1 MEHGLALGRREA
13 LEDAILGD
21 QESPRFRHPAH
32 DRRGQDRTGSGRTV
46 VASAPMI
53 LPPGRRRFLSS
64 LGAFS
69 VLPALRREEA
79 EVVLWNGRIVTM
91 DPAQPHAEAVAL
103 AGGRFLA
110 VGTSADVANLAT
122 ARTKKVD
129 LGRRTVLPGFID
141 THSHPAYAGYRH
153 LTQVDCALDS
163 IAKIV
168 AALQARAAK
177 TAPGDW
183 VLGFK
188 YDDTKTAE
196 GRFLTR
202 DDLDAVS
209 TAHPVFVEHRGG
221 HTAYVNSAALK
232 RAGIAESVADPPG
245 GRFYRDA
252 SGRLTGR
259 VAERA
264 TEALEAAIPQE
275 LTREQKRE
283 GVKLIANM
291 MVRTGLTSV
300 TDAGGAPE
308 DLQAY
313 QDARESGD
321 LRLRVYCHIRAG
333 SLDRMIAAGVR
344 TGLGDEWVRI
354 GAIKM
359 VADGSI
365 SERTARL
372 REPYVGR
379 PDDRGIVVTPEA
391 ELYETGRKAHLAG
404 WQIGTHANGDEA
416 IDTVLR
422 VYERLQREWPRR
434 DPRFRLEHCTLI
446 DEALVQRIKA
456 LGAIPAPFSTYV
468 YWHGEKMKEYGA
480 ERLEWMFAVRSFL
493 DAGVRVTQASDYP
506 PGPFEP
512 MMALQSQV
520 TRTDTKGTVWGAR
533 QRVTVEEAIRVGTL
547 NGAHASFEEQLK
559 GSIEVGKLA
568 DLVVLGRDPF
578 AEPPGS
584 LVGIP
589 IQGTMVGG
597 RWAFEA

>member
-1 MEHGLALGRREA
+1 MSGPARRRE
-13 LEDAILGD
+13 
-21 QESPRFRHPAH
+21 
-32 DRRGQDRTGSGRTV
+32 
-46 VASAPMI
+46 
-53 LPPGRRRFLSS
+53 FLSS

-69 VLPALRREEA
+69 LVPGLHREQA
-79 EVVLWNGRIVTM
+79 EILLLNGRILTM
-91 DPAQPHAEAVAL
+91 DAAQPRAEAVAV

-110 VGTSADVANLAT
+110 VGSSADVANLAT
-122 ARTKKVD
+122 ARTKKLD
-129 LGRRTVLPGFID
+129 LGGKTVVPGFID
-141 THSHPAYAGYRH
+141 AHTHPAYAGYRH

-168 AALQARAAK
+168 AALRERAAK
-177 TAPGDW
+177 TPAGDW

-202 DDLDAVS
+202 EDLDAVS
-209 TAHPVFVEHRGG
+209 TAHPVFVQHRGG
-221 HTAYVNSAALK
+221 HTAYVNSKAFE
-232 RAGIAESVADPPG
+232 RAGVAESVADPPG

-252 SGRLTGR
+252 SGRLNGR

-264 TEALEAAIPQE
+264 EQAFDSVIPHD
-275 LTREQKRE
+275 LTRDQKRE
-283 GVKLIANM
+283 GVKLIARM
-291 MVRTGLTSV
+291 MASSGVTSV
-300 TDAGGAPE
+300 TDAGGRPE

-321 LRLRVYCHIRAG
+321 LGVRVYCHIG
-333 SLDRMIAAGVR
+333 SAALDRMIAAGVR
-344 TGLGDEWVRI
+344 TGLGDEWVRV
-354 GAIKM
+354 GAVKM

-365 SERTARL
+365 SERTARM

-379 PDDRGIVVTPEA
+379 PDDRGIVVTPEQ
-391 ELYETGRKAHLAG
+391 ELYETGRKAHAAG

-422 VYERLQREWPRR
+422 VYERLQRELPRK
-434 DPRFRLEHCTLI
+434 DPRFRLEHCTLV
-446 DEALVQRIKA
+446 DEALVRRIAA
-456 LGAIPAPFSTYV
+456 LGAIPTPFSTYV

-480 ERLEWMFAVRSFL
+480 ARLERMFAVRSFL

-520 TRTDTKGTVWGAR
+520 TRTDSKGNAWGAS
-533 QRVTVEEAIRVGTL
+533 QRVSVEEALRVGTL
-547 NGAHASFEEQLK
+547 HGAYASFEERLK
-559 GSIEVGKLA
+559 GSIEAGKLA
-568 DLVVLGRDPF
+568 DLVVLGRDPL

-584 LVGIP
+584 LVSIP
-589 IQGTMVGG
+589 IVRTMTGG
-597 RWAFEA
+597 AWVYEA